1 MRLMNKVTMM
11 SGIVGILA
19 LGGTAAYAAGFA
31 YSPGTTTVPS
41 GTPGGFTQVVTAKT
55 VSPTSTTT
63 TNIAVTVDNVPIT
76 VAVAPGT
83 FSVPAQVVVTAP
95 VLSQVT
101 SSLSALGLVGYS
113 AIAGLGVNVV
123 STSGQ
128 PIRGQFLKPVFL
140 TVHNAAIKSGD
151 KVVEWNARGTFST
164 VTAATI
170 SNGIA
175 SWSFQQDPAFAI
187 VAPSTLVPGATTPV
201 TGKPFR
207 ADAVAGLA
215 LVALG
220 SGVLWRTRRRN
231 AS

>member
-1 MRLMNKVTMM
+1 MRLMNKVSLM

-19 LGGTAAYAAGFA
+19 LSGAAAYAAGFG

-41 GTPGGFTQVVTAKT
+41 GTPGGFTQVVTATT

-63 TNIAVTVDNVPIT
+63 SNISVTVDNVPIT
-76 VAVAPGT
+76 IAVAPGT
-83 FSVPAQVVVTAP
+83 FSVPVQVVITAP
-95 VLSQVT
+95 ILSQVT
-101 SSLSALGLVGYS
+101 SSLSALGLGGYS
-113 AIAGLGVNVV
+113 TIAGLGVNVV
-123 STSGQ
+123 NVSGQ
-128 PIRGQFLKPVFL
+128 PLAGTFLKPVHV
-140 TVHNAAIKSGD
+140 TVHNSAIKPGD
-151 KVVEWNARGTFST
+151 KVVEWNAHGTFST
-164 VTAATI
+164 VTSATF

-187 VAPSTLVPGATTPV
+187 VAPSSLVPGATSPV

-207 ADAVAGLA
+207 ADAVTGLA

-220 SGVLWRTRRRN
+220 GSVLWWTRRRN